1 MQPVVQALAEK
12 YGTKI
17 RFIVA
22 DINTEKGN
30 ILANEYQIMYIPAL
44 FFIDKQGK
52 VVDSS
57 VGAMT
62 KADLEQ
68 RLKKIIE

>member
-30 ILANEYQIMYIPAL
+30 ILANEYQVMYIPA
-44 FFIDKQGK
+44 FFFLDKEGK
-52 VVDSS
+52 VVDSY
-57 VGAMT
+57 VGALT
-62 KADLEQ
+62 KGDLEQ
-68 RLKKIIE
+68 RLKKILE